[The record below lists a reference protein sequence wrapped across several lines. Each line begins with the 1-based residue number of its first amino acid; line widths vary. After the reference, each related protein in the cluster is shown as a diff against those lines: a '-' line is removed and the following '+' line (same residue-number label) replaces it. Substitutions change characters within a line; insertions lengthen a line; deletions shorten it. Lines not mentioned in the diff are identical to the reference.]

1 MFVMDFLEA
10 RDLVSLR
17 AFRPLDDVE
26 LNLIALFE
34 ALVTLALNGTVMNKY
49 VRPAVAAEEAVT
61 LCVVEPLYGAFI
73 LCQLS
78 KLPLLCCRGRPRS
91 ESASTVSRAQKM

>member
-17 AFRPLDDVE
+17 ALRPLDDVE

-34 ALVTLALNGTVMNKY
+34 ALITLALDGTVMNKY
-49 VRPAVAAEEAVT
+49 VCPAVAAEEAVT
-61 LCVVEPLYGAFI
+61 LCIVEPLYGAFV
-73 LCQLS
+73 LCQWS
-78 KLPLLCCRGRPRS
+78 NSLCCAVGADREVKALQR
-91 ESASTVSRAQKM
+91 